1 MYAVEVRNVSR
12 SFGEVDAISGVSL
25 SIPSGEL
32 VLLLGPNGSGKTT
45 LLRCMLGLLKFE
57 GEIRIFGKDV
67 RKQGKEARRYVGYLP
82 QSLSIYGD
90 MTLYQIID
98 FVADLRGVTVSLEEV
113 LQPFDLLEKA
123 DSKVEELSGG
133 MKQKL
138 AFALSLLG
146 DPSLLLLDEPFSNLD
161 ARGRLDV
168 IEVVKLL
175 KKKGKTIIVSTH
187 TLAGLLP
194 IADRVV
200 LMHQGRVISD
210 MHAREFVRTI
220 TPFYRIHVK
229 ISNNPNEWTTVTA
242 SNLYEKLKE
251 IIAESSGYREIIV
264 EEPSIDEVINTLIR
278 RGGD

>member
-1 MYAVEVRNVSR
+1 MYAVEVRDVSR

-32 VLLLGPNGSGKTT
+32 VLFLGPNGSGKTT